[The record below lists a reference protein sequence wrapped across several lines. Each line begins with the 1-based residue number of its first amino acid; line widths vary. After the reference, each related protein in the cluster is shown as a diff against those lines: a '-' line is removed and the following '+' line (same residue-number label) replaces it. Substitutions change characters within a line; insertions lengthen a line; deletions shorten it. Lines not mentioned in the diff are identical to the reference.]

1 VYVATGVYEVTRDTR
16 RYLPAGSV
24 TIGGREEPVWLLV
37 EDDT

>member
-1 VYVATGVYEVTRDTR
+1 VYEVTRDTR
-16 RYLPAGSV
+16 RYLPAASV